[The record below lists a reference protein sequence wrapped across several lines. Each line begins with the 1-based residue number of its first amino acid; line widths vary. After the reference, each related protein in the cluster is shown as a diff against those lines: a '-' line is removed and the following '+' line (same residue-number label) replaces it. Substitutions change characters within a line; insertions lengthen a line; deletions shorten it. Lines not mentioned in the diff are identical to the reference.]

1 MSDSEDR
8 ASPPPLQGRHEK
20 SLGLLT
26 SKFVELL
33 QTAEGGILDLKK
45 AVDYLEVKQKRRIY
59 DITNVLEGIG
69 LIEKESKNSIKWK
82 GATDFG
88 DTLDMQMKVQ
98 GLKEKKQKMEESESK
113 LDKQCAKIKQCLKNI
128 VEDPGSNRYP
138 LILFTFSLSLS
149 LSMHVIILLNFF
161 NTLAFVTYE
170 DIRSIPC
177 FKKATMLAIQAPSD
191 TLITVDTPTTHPD
204 GLYCMQIK
212 SKSGPVSV
220 LVIGGNEGTA
230 NRTNN
235 KRQHS
240 SQSEEEER
248 GMGEELPIKTPR
260 LETMTND
267 TIPIEELV
275 EDMDRHE
282 SVGFE
287 DDGILGLSN
296 NEIIRELIESH
307 RNAPVLSLSP
317 APTDKD
323 FLFHLDDQEGV
334 ADLYDVNPPP
344 PPTSN
349 SSSTSSS
356 H

>member
-128 VEDPGSNRYP
+128 VEDPGSN
-138 LILFTFSLSLS
+138 S
-149 LSMHVIILLNFF
+149 
-161 NTLAFVTYE
+161 LAFVTYE